1 MEIPKDLYYTEEHEW
16 IRVEG
21 DVAIIGITDYA
32 QDALSD
38 IIYVEINY
46 EVGAI
51 IEAFE
56 AFGSVEASKQA
67 ADLYAPVSGEIIGIN
82 TDVVGDEGQPELV
95 NQSPY
100 EDGWMIKIRMSD
112 KSELDKLMPADAY
125 RKMIEG

>member
-1 MEIPKDLYYTEEHEW
+1 MEIPEDLYYTEDHEW
-16 IRVEG
+16 AGVKG
-21 DVAIIGITDYA
+21 DIAIIGITDYA

-46 EVGAI
+46 QVGAA

-56 AFGSVEASKQA
+56 VFGSVEAAKQA
-67 ADLYAPVSGEIIGIN
+67 ADLFAPVSGEIIDIN
-82 TDVVGDEGQPELV
+82 TAVVGDDGQPEIV

-100 EDGWMIKIRMSD
+100 EDGWMIKIKMSD
-112 KSELDKLMPADAY
+112 KSELDKLMTADAY

>member
-16 IRVEG
+16 TRVEG

-38 IIYVEINY
+38 VIYVEINY
-46 EVGAI
+46 EVGAT
-51 IEAFE
+51 IEALE

>member
-100 EDGWMIKIRMSD
+100 EDGWMLKIRMSD